1 MGIPCRICNWLCIS
15 ILFGE
20 YAISPSVSGHGG
32 YYPWVGSWFVRF
44 CLYCKDVNTLSPHT

>member
-1 MGIPCRICNWLCIS
+1 MVNWLRIS

-20 YAISPSVSGHGG
+20 YTISPSVSGYGG
-32 YYPWVGSWFVRF
+32 YYPWVGSWFARL